1 MTGKQAIGFA
11 VIGAAGAAVCVVLHL
26 AMPIDAG
33 WGVNRILHYA
43 WMAVVVLGTAGGI
56 VWLMWPRPK
65 ARRRD
70 FDRAAARRRVIGVG
84 AVVVAAVAFIIF
96 GEMHR
101 EVASRKYLEPAAA
114 QDLQA
119 IAKALGAYAA
129 EHGGARPA
137 AIEALV
143 PKHLAPARLYFAYRR
158 GRRSEPASEDAG
170 HFGPKYP
177 AAPAAGSRSGGEGA
191 AAPAPSGVA
200 GATAG
205 QGATE
210 PPSYALVRQLPGSAN
225 TKRSPADI
233 VAYLRPGNA
242 WAPLTVIVEES
253 GRGQV
258 VSDDAVRTFERRL
271 EAK

>member
-43 WMAVVVLGTAGGI
+43 WMAMVALGTAGGI

-84 AVVVAAVAFIIF
+84 AVVVAAVALIMF
-96 GEMHR
+96 GGLWR
-101 EVASRKYLEPAAA
+101 EAVSEKYLKPAAIE
-114 QDLQA
+114 DLQA

-158 GRRSEPASEDAG
+158 GPASVE
-170 HFGPKYP
+170 PPQP
-177 AAPAAGSRSGGEGA
+177 AAESGVEGA

-205 QGATE
+205 QGASE

>member
-1 MTGKQAIGFA
+1 MTGKQPIGFA
-11 VIGAAGAAVCVVLHL
+11 VIAAAAAAVLVVLHL
-26 AMPIDAG
+26 VLPINAS
-33 WGVNRILHYA
+33 WQVNRILHYA
-43 WMAVVVLGTAGGI
+43 WMALVALATAGGI

-84 AVVVAAVAFIIF
+84 AVVVAAVALIIF
-96 GEMHR
+96 GEAHR
-101 EVASRKYLEPAAA
+101 DDASRKYLEPAAA
-114 QDLQA
+114 EDLQA
-119 IAKALGAYAA
+119 IAQALGAYAA

-158 GRRSEPASEDAG
+158 GPVSVEP
-170 HFGPKYP
+170 PQP
-177 AAPAAGSRSGGEGA
+177 AAESGGEGA
-191 AAPAPSGVA
+191 AAPAPSGP
-200 GATAG
+200 GTGAG
-205 QGATE
+205 QGAPS
-210 PPSYALVRQLPGSAN
+210 PPAYAHVRQLPGSAN

-242 WAPLTVIVEES
+242 WAPLTVIVEED

-258 VSDDAVRTFERRL
+258 VSEDAVRTFERRL

>member
-1 MTGKQAIGFA
+1 MGLRQTLLF
-11 VIGAAGAAVCVVLHL
+11 AAVAAAVAAALAAAHL
-26 AMPIDAG
+26 ALPAQAG
-33 WGVNRILHYA
+33 WQTNRILHYA
-43 WMAVVVLGTAGGI
+43 WMAAVVLGTAGGI

-84 AVVVAAVAFIIF
+84 AVVLAAVAFIIF

-114 QDLQA
+114 EDLQA

-158 GRRSEPASEDAG
+158 GPASVE
-170 HFGPKYP
+170 PPQP
-177 AAPAAGSRSGGEGA
+177 AAESGGEGA
-191 AAPAPSGVA
+191 AAPASSGPGSEKVS
-200 GATAG
+200 GTLSRRVPDTFS
-205 QGATE
+205 ATE

-233 VAYLRPGNA
+233 VAYLRAGNA
-242 WAPLTVIVEES
+242 WAPLTVIVEED

-258 VSDDAVRTFERRL
+258 VSEDAVRTFERRL

>member
-1 MTGKQAIGFA
+1 MTGKQPIWFT
-11 VIGAAGAAVCVVLHL
+11 VIAAAGAAACVVLHL
-26 AMPIDAG
+26 VLPIDAS
-33 WGVNRILHYA
+33 WQVNRILHYA
-43 WMAVVVLGTAGGI
+43 WMAVVALGTAGGL

-84 AVVVAAVAFIIF
+84 AVVVAAVALIIF

-101 EVASRKYLEPAAA
+101 EVASRKHLEPVAVE
-114 QDLQA
+114 DLQA

-137 AIEALV
+137 AIEALA
-143 PKHLAPARLYFAYRR
+143 PAYLAPARLYFAYRR
-158 GRRSEPASEDAG
+158 GPAPAR
-170 HFGPKYP
+170 PPQP
-177 AAPAAGSRSGGEGA
+177 AAESGGEGA
-191 AAPAPSGVA
+191 APASSGVA

-205 QGATE
+205 QGASE
-210 PPSYALVRQLPGSAN
+210 PPSYALVRQLPGSA
-225 TKRSPADI
+225 TAKRSPADV

-242 WAPLTVIVEES
+242 WAPLTVIVEED

-258 VSDDAVRTFERRL
+258 VSEDAVRTFERRL

>member
-1 MTGKQAIGFA
+1 MTGKQPIWFA
-11 VIGAAGAAVCVVLHL
+11 VIAAAAAAVLVALHL
-26 AMPIDAG
+26 VLPINAS
-33 WGVNRILHYA
+33 WQVNRILHYA
-43 WMAVVVLGTAGGI
+43 WMAVVALATAGGI

-84 AVVVAAVAFIIF
+84 AVVLAAVAFIIF

-101 EVASRKYLEPAAA
+101 EVASREYLEPAAA
-114 QDLQA
+114 EDLQA
-119 IAKALGAYAA
+119 IAQALGAYAA

-158 GRRSEPASEDAG
+158 GPASVE
-170 HFGPKYP
+170 PPQP
-177 AAPAAGSRSGGEGA
+177 AAEPVAQAT
-191 AAPAPSGVA
+191 APASSGP
-200 GATAG
+200 GPGAG

-210 PPSYALVRQLPGSAN
+210 PPSYALVRQLPGSA
-225 TKRSPADI
+225 TAKRSPADI

>member
-1 MTGKQAIGFA
+1 MGLRQTLLF
-11 VIGAAGAAVCVVLHL
+11 AAVAAAVAAALAAAHL
-26 AMPIDAG
+26 ALPVQAG
-33 WGVNRILHYA
+33 WQTNRLLHYG
-43 WMAVVVLGTAGGI
+43 WMAAVVLGTAGGI

-84 AVVVAAVAFIIF
+84 AVVLAAVAFIIF

-101 EVASRKYLEPAAA
+101 EVASRKYLEPAAVE
-114 QDLQA
+114 DLQA
-119 IAKALGAYAA
+119 IAQALGAYAA

-143 PKHLAPARLYFAYRR
+143 PTYLAPARLYFAYRR
-158 GRRSEPASEDAG
+158 GPASVEPPQPVAE
-170 HFGPKYP
+170 
-177 AAPAAGSRSGGEGA
+177 SGGEGA
-191 AAPAPSGVA
+191 AAPASSGP
-200 GATAG
+200 GPGTG

>member
-1 MTGKQAIGFA
+1 MTGKQPIWFA
-11 VIGAAGAAVCVVLHL
+11 VIAAAGAAACVVLHL
-26 AMPIDAG
+26 VLPIDAS
-33 WGVNRILHYA
+33 WQVNRILHYA
-43 WMAVVVLGTAGGI
+43 WMAVVALGTAGGL

-84 AVVVAAVAFIIF
+84 AVVLAAVALIIF
-96 GEMHR
+96 GEGHR
-101 EVASRKYLEPAAA
+101 DFASRKYLEPIAVE
-114 QDLQA
+114 DLQA

-137 AIEALV
+137 AIEALA
-143 PKHLAPARLYFAYRR
+143 PAYLAPACLYFAYRR
-158 GRRSEPASEDAG
+158 GPASAK
-170 HFGPKYP
+170 PPQP
-177 AAPAAGSRSGGEGA
+177 AAESGGEGA
-191 AAPAPSGVA
+191 APAPSGPGSEKVSEKVSGTLRLKVPDTFSA
-200 GATAG
+200 S
-205 QGATE
+205 E
-210 PPSYALVRQLPGSAN
+210 PPSYALVRQLPGSAD

-242 WAPLTVIVEES
+242 WAPLTVIVEED

-258 VSDDAVRTFERRL
+258 VSEDAVRTFERRL

>member
-26 AMPIDAG
+26 AMPINAS
-33 WGVNRILHYA
+33 WQVNRILHYA
-43 WMAVVVLGTAGGI
+43 WMAVVALGTAGGI

-84 AVVVAAVAFIIF
+84 AVVVAAVALIMF
-96 GEMHR
+96 GGLWR
-101 EVASRKYLEPAAA
+101 EAVSEKYLKPAAIE
-114 QDLQA
+114 DLQA

-158 GRRSEPASEDAG
+158 GPASVE
-170 HFGPKYP
+170 PPQP
-177 AAPAAGSRSGGEGA
+177 AAESGRPGDR
-191 AAPAPSGVA
+191 APSGPA

-225 TKRSPADI
+225 AKRSPADI

>member
-26 AMPIDAG
+26 AMPINAS
-33 WGVNRILHYA
+33 WQVNRILHYA
-43 WMAVVVLGTAGGI
+43 WMAVVALGTAGGI
-56 VWLMWPRPK
+56 VWLLWPRPK

-84 AVVVAAVAFIIF
+84 AVVLAAVAFIIF

-101 EVASRKYLEPAAA
+101 EVASRKYLEPAAVE
-114 QDLQA
+114 DLQA
-119 IAKALGAYAA
+119 IAQALGAYAA

-158 GRRSEPASEDAG
+158 GPASVEPPQPVAE
-170 HFGPKYP
+170 
-177 AAPAAGSRSGGEGA
+177 SGGEGA
-191 AAPAPSGVA
+191 AAPASSGP
-200 GATAG
+200 GPGAG

-225 TKRSPADI
+225 AKRSPADI
-233 VAYLRPGNA
+233 VAYLRAGNA